1 MINQVD
7 HQMPTWLRPLRKKRT
22 ICNHSRLMLPPTL
35 LDYLLLPVSDISP
48 INAAGL
54 QLKIHSECI
63 LREVSGS
70 ILPLM
75 QINQTK
81 MYWLSEVHPEKL
93 EKLHSDYGW
102 WIEVSTSRF
111 ETSHDLFKWTTCTE
125 GHTFHRACVSPSRN
139 GASLC
144 PTCEELAPHI
154 EHLQIQE
161 PIPQSP
167 ERSGQLLPGKAPE
180 PQQADRCAICLAEW
194 GDQDVIKT
202 WPECAHNFHEGC
214 VSPWRDLHSTC
225 PICRTIDPALLE
237 KENVSVRQQ
246 EQVHHEEVFTPLMES
261 FMRILTQIGI
271 PRDQN
276 ETDQVNHLRQF
287 FRERQ
292 DAHEAR
298 TRETFPPSEN
308 Q

>member
-1 MINQVD
+1 
-7 HQMPTWLRPLRKKRT
+7 
-22 ICNHSRLMLPPTL
+22 MLPVYSFKFILLFQAATL
-35 LDYLLLPVSDISP
+35 IY
-48 INAAGL
+48 G
-54 QLKIHSECI
+54 
-63 LREVSGS
+63 
-70 ILPLM
+70 LPLENASSAKYLGRFSRSCKSIK
-75 QINQTK
+75 QRCTGSVKSTLRSWKSFTPTTAGGSRSQ
-81 MYWLSEVHPEKL
+81 HP
-93 EKLHSDYGW
+93 
-102 WIEVSTSRF
+102 RF
-111 ETSHDLFKWTTCTE
+111 ETSHGTGACSACGSSIVDGQDLFKWTTCTE

-139 GASLC
+139 GASSC

-161 PIPQSP
+161 PMPQSP
-167 ERSGQLLPGKAPE
+167 ESGEHLMPGKASE
-180 PQQADRCAICLAEW
+180 PQADRCAICLAEW
-194 GDQDVIKT
+194 GDQDVMKT